1 MFLVTT
7 ALEDFWNRNEKILF
21 LGEWCKRYSRKSFW
35 EGLNYEML
43 PYHWDDRQKLYKDY
57 LYLADIY
64 EKYLA
69 ILSERLNE
77 IHRVSHSVRYWRI
90 VVGLWLSYFIEILFD
105 RYSSILTAMD
115 SKKVTNTWV
124 SLGESDEWMIP
135 RDFSEFNTWI
145 LSDLYNHYLYSKVI
159 MGTGGI
165 PFEIKRMPLLPQQS
179 LSNRNMPFLKK
190 TLRRTL
196 ELYAR
201 CVPDVLNRRVF
212 VSTYL
217 SVLDLIKLQIEMRQ
231 LPYPFAP
238 RIAGDRTNVNWSLRK
253 HISFPPCSDRFE
265 LLLNQ
270 LLSEQIPLIYIEGYS
285 DMCRKALSSF
295 PKHPEMIFTANAY
308 HVDEGFKFWASYHAE
323 RGVKLVV
330 AQHGGNF
337 GTALWISAEEHQ
349 IKISDR
355 YYTWGWRSESSLQV
369 VPLPAGKLV
378 SERRKIQSKPD
389 GIILWTT
396 MSLPRYSYFLYSVPV
411 SSQMLD
417 YLEEQRRFVK
427 AVSPEVHR
435 LLLLRLYMH
444 DYGWDEK
451 DRWAEMDPDI
461 KIYGGSKSFIQQ
473 LNESRLCIS
482 TYNSTTYLETFA
494 ANFPTILFWNPLHW
508 ELRDSAKLYFDEL
521 EKVGILHY
529 TPESAAVKVNEIYRH
544 PELWW
549 QSTEV
554 QRAKSMFC
562 EQFARTSR
570 DWLDEW
576 TREFDQLVMK

>member
-1 MFLVTT
+1 
-7 ALEDFWNRNEKILF
+7 
-21 LGEWCKRYSRKSFW
+21 
-35 EGLNYEML
+35 
-43 PYHWDDRQKLYKDY
+43 
-57 LYLADIY
+57 
-64 EKYLA
+64 
-69 ILSERLNE
+69 
-77 IHRVSHSVRYWRI
+77 
-90 VVGLWLSYFIEILFD
+90 
-105 RYSSILTAMD
+105 
-115 SKKVTNTWV
+115 
-124 SLGESDEWMIP
+124 
-135 RDFSEFNTWI
+135 
-145 LSDLYNHYLYSKVI
+145 
-159 MGTGGI
+159 
-165 PFEIKRMPLLPQQS
+165 
-179 LSNRNMPFLKK
+179 
-190 TLRRTL
+190 
-196 ELYAR
+196 
-201 CVPDVLNRRVF
+201 
-212 VSTYL
+212 
-217 SVLDLIKLQIEMRQ
+217 
-231 LPYPFAP
+231 
-238 RIAGDRTNVNWSLRK
+238 
-253 HISFPPCSDRFE
+253 
-265 LLLNQ
+265 
-270 LLSEQIPLIYIEGYS
+270 
-285 DMCRKALSSF
+285 
-295 PKHPEMIFTANAY
+295 MIFTANAY